1 MSGNA
6 RSDEI
11 DTKFRQ
17 TARMIMDLTIL
28 ANFSQI
34 AQSEINSVEVKI
46 LALGLFAS
54 HGFYS
59 FAEDMRIIYVLANL
73 KILGNLRKLH
83 KFRII
88 CL

>member
-46 LALGLFAS
+46 SATFRQPWLLQFCRRLCKLFTCW
-54 HGFYS
+54 
-59 FAEDMRIIYVLANL
+59 RI
-73 KILGNLRKLH
+73 
-83 KFRII
+83 
-88 CL
+88 

>member
-46 LALGLFAS
+46 LATFRQPWLLQFCRRYANYLRVGEF
-54 HGFYS
+54 
-59 FAEDMRIIYVLANL
+59 EDFGEFEEIA
-73 KILGNLRKLH
+73 
-83 KFRII
+83 
-88 CL
+88 

>member
-46 LALGLFAS
+46 LALELFAS

-59 FAEDMRIIYVLANL
+59 FAEDCANY
-73 KILGNLRKLH
+73 LRVGE
-83 KFRII
+83 FEDFGEFEEIA
-88 CL
+88 